1 MPESGCVSKV
11 ICFSTAFE
19 IRFTYLGWIF
29 CWRGN
34 ACGTGVEL
42 YQYNQTAD
50 QAAEVLLTIGPK
62 QACRACPPCISDIRK
77 KCKNIA
83 P

>member
-11 ICFSTAFE
+11 ICFSAAFE
-19 IRFTYLGWIF
+19 IRFRHLGWIF
-29 CWRGN
+29 CWIGS

-42 YQYNQTAD
+42 YQYNQTAE
-50 QAAEVLLTIGPK
+50 QAAKVLLTIGLK
-62 QACRACPPCISDIRK
+62 QAYRACPPCISEIRK
-77 KCKNIA
+77 KCKDIA